1 MQTASA
7 PLSFASACRKG
18 AQGIAVRRRRRGR
31 RYLACRRE
39 KVTKKKRKREKE
51 RKKRKETKEKGNFP
65 PLLFVEKAF
74 GVSFRGRQ

>member
-39 KVTKKKRKREKE
+39 KVTKKKKERE
-51 RKKRKETKEKGNFP
+51 RKKEKKEKKQKKKGTFLP
-65 PLLFVEKAF
+65 CFSLKRLSV
-74 GVSFRGRQ
+74 